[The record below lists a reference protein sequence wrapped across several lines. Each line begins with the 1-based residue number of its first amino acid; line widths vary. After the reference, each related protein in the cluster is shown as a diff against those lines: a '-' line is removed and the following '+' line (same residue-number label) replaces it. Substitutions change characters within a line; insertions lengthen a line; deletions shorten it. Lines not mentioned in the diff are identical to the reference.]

1 MSSPVSVSAVLS
13 VVALGVTLALA
24 GCSRGSEAA
33 APGPAAESPA
43 PQVGVFVV
51 APSEVTLSTELPGR
65 TTPYLM
71 AEVRP
76 QVGGILRER
85 RFEEGRDVTAG
96 QILYQIEAS
105 TYRVAQDAARQLEE
119 WFAGTREEFDLE
131 LRPRG
136 SDFQRAVWEQISCIP
151 MGRTAT
157 YGELAALLGRP
168 TASRAVGAATGRNPI
183 SIIVPCHRVVG
194 ASGALTG
201 YAGGVERKRWLL
213 DHESRG

>member
-1 MSSPVSVSAVLS
+1 VKHRVVDSPVGPLTLIVDADGAL
-13 VVALGVTLALA
+13 VALYTH
-24 GCSRGSEAA
+24 EQKYFPDAA
-33 APGPAAESPA
+33 ALG
-43 PQVGVFVV
+43 
-51 APSEVTLSTELPGR
+51 
-65 TTPYLM
+65 
-71 AEVRP
+71 
-76 QVGGILRER
+76 ER
-85 RFEEGRDVTAG
+85 DDT
-96 QILYQIEAS
+96 
-105 TYRVAQDAARQLEE
+105 VAQDAARQLEE